1 MEFYR
6 FDKRSG
12 KKILQ
17 FNSDFTMSRILNT
30 ENTAHIG
37 CMYLEENGVIGYHQA
52 VSPQLLLIM
61 NGEGYVRGDK
71 REYIKVQSG
80 DAVFWEKDEWHETKT
95 ARGLT
100 AIVIESQELSPSTYM
115 PLKKDITRGK
125 VQ

>member
-6 FDKRSG
+6 FDSGSG

-30 ENTAHIG
+30 ENAAHIG

-71 REYIKVQSG
+71 EEYIKVQSG
-80 DAVFWEKDEWHETKT
+80 DAVYWKKDEWHETKT
-95 ARGLT
+95 DTGLT
-100 AIVIESQELSPSTYM
+100 AIVIESEELSPSTFM
-115 PLKKDITRGK
+115 PLKK
-125 VQ
+125 